1 MQNKI
6 NTHTSSEFP
15 VKYSGENAS
24 DEIDLKDIIRQLWVK
39 RKFILITTGIFLL
52 LGIFI
57 AFTSPVAYTASCT
70 LVPQSTQRQGGN
82 LSGLASMMG
91 VNLGAAASGETLSPT
106 VYPTIVKSVP
116 FCREIMKTPITV
128 EKSSGAITLYDY
140 YTDKKYQP
148 KNLIQGVK
156 KYTIG
161 LPGTIFSSLRSGKSS
176 SPPSVYTDT
185 ITGQVIMLSADE
197 RRVISN
203 IQTNIQFESNS
214 KEGYVKLGYTF
225 AEPEAAAVVSQQ
237 LYNVL
242 EKYVKNFKAQKQLDN
257 LQFVEASYAEAR
269 KDFLQKQINL
279 AAFQDAN
286 RGLITATARTTERRL
301 SSEYDIAFTV
311 YNELA
316 KQLEQAKLAVK
327 ESTPMLT
334 VIDPVV
340 VPQQKSAPR
349 RSMILAVF
357 LFLGLVIGIGW
368 VLIKPFFQDIRES
381 VNVETVRAPSEF

>member
-1 MQNKI
+1 MQERTNI
-6 NTHTSSEFP
+6 HTSGELP
-15 VKYSGENAS
+15 VSYTGDNAS

-39 RKFILITTGIFLL
+39 RKFILVTTGIFLL

-82 LSGLASMMG
+82 LGGLASMMG
-91 VNLGAAASGETLSPT
+91 VNLGAATSGESLSPS
-106 VYPTIVKSVP
+106 VYPQIVKSVS
-116 FCREIMKTPITV
+116 FCQEVMAMPIPI
-128 EKSSGAITLYDY
+128 EKASRKISLYDY
-140 YTDKKYQP
+140 YTNKEYQP
-148 KNLIQGVK
+148 KSILGGIK

-161 LPGTIFSSLRSGKSS
+161 LPGVILSSVRGKK
-176 SPPSVYTDT
+176 SPAGTNTVYSDS
-185 ITGQVIMLSADE
+185 ITGKVITLTEDE
-197 RRVISN
+197 RKVVDI
-203 IQTNIQFESNS
+203 IQKNIQFESNP
-214 KEGYVKLGYTF
+214 KDGYVKLGYTF
-225 AEPEAAAVVSQQ
+225 AEPEAVAVITD
-237 LYNVL
+237 NMFNTL
-242 EKYVKNFKAQKQLDN
+242 EKYVKSYKSQKVQDN

-269 KDFLQKQINL
+269 RDFLQKQINL

-311 YNELA
+311 YSELA

-327 ESTPMLT
+327 ESTPVLT

-340 VPQQKSAPR
+340 VPQEKSAPR

-357 LFLGLVIGIGW
+357 LFLGLVVGIGW
-368 VLIKPFFQDIRES
+368 VLIKPFFQDIAKS
-381 VNVETVRAPSEF
+381 VETVPR